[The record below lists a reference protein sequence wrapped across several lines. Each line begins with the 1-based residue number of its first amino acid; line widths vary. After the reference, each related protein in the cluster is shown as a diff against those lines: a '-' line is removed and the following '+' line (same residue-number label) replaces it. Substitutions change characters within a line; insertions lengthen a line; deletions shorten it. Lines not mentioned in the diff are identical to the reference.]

1 MWQHIVAVMNEA
13 VLTHAAYLPWQ
24 PPLLYTHTTQPL
36 DVVRGV
42 DIFTSKKKR
51 NPSLFRFCISVY
63 PKFNT
68 AELR

>member
-42 DIFTSKKKR
+42 DIFTSEKKGI
-51 NPSLFRFCISVY
+51 PLFFVFAFLFTQSLILQ
-63 PKFNT
+63 N
-68 AELR
+68 